1 MALINKIKLSEI
13 ENFKDLSP
21 EFYKAEY
28 MKKSAD
34 IRKNKFR
41 RLSQISYIT
50 DGEHGSPCWSDSS
63 GIKYVTAEFIKENF
77 IEQGITKQI
86 TFEQDRRNARARLK
100 EGDILIYSVGAYAG
114 LTCVAEP
121 HLFPANIPRSVAIV
135 RLNNNDEFYPEFISV
150 FLNSNIGQFQSVR
163 FRAGNSQPVLAL
175 EKIRQF
181 EVPIF
186 DNKIQSDIKA
196 LYQEAYKLRQQ
207 AQSLYKQAT
216 DLLETELGIDKIS
229 FEKPNKFI
237 SNFSDVVVGGRIS
250 SYFFQPKYNQLDNLL
265 SNFQTTLLRKLVN
278 YYSTGFA
285 FPKKQIL
292 KEKTDAPLIKIANIK
307 LMDLDI
313 SSSDFISNTGKLAG
327 ANETIKIGDILIGMS
342 GSVGTS
348 AVIREEKLAYI
359 NQRILR
365 INSLGIIDPEYLA
378 LVINSLVGKMQFEKY
393 GTGGVQVNIS
403 PRDMLNIKIPR
414 LGVTE
419 DKIADLI
426 KKSFVAKKQS
436 QQLLADAKARVE
448 QLIEEAANNA

>member
-1 MALINKIKLSEI
+1 
-13 ENFKDLSP
+13 
-21 EFYKAEY
+21 
-28 MKKSAD
+28 
-34 IRKNKFR
+34 
-41 RLSQISYIT
+41 
-50 DGEHGSPCWSDSS
+50 
-63 GIKYVTAEFIKENF
+63 
-77 IEQGITKQI
+77 
-86 TFEQDRRNARARLK
+86 
-100 EGDILIYSVGAYAG
+100 
-114 LTCVAEP
+114 
-121 HLFPANIPRSVAIV
+121 
-135 RLNNNDEFYPEFISV
+135 
-150 FLNSNIGQFQSVR
+150 
-163 FRAGNSQPVLAL
+163 
-175 EKIRQF
+175 
-181 EVPIF
+181 
-186 DNKIQSDIKA
+186 
-196 LYQEAYKLRQQ
+196 
-207 AQSLYKQAT
+207 
-216 DLLETELGIDKIS
+216 
-229 FEKPNKFI
+229 
-237 SNFSDVVVGGRIS
+237 
-250 SYFFQPKYNQLDNLL
+250 
-265 SNFQTTLLRKLVN
+265 
-278 YYSTGFA
+278 
-285 FPKKQIL
+285 L